1 MTPCSWRLILGSWFL
16 VLNYKVMRRFV
27 FVYIVIVTLASSMPA
42 YGGMQG
48 DEYHLRYLDEQEGL
62 SHNHITR
69 VLQDGSGMIWLST
82 WNGLNRY
89 DGSRFVCFKS
99 EPGDGVALPS
109 DRIRNIELREDG
121 NLLCLVEDRLFLFNT
136 QTCRFEALDS
146 LSEAEG
152 IRKMQKEHARAIEA
166 KTREQ
171 GTKRQEQGVKILG
184 TDTLRGITRDYRDRQ
199 GNRWL
204 VDGNGVYVAS
214 IVQQR
219 GRLLTQREA
228 RAMSALR
235 DGSVC
240 YAERSEGV
248 YAILEDSRGTIWT
261 GRKPGSVVR
270 GRRSKDD
277 GNAQRIYRLSQA
289 VVRESEGYVE
299 NVYEMAEDSL
309 GRIWM
314 ASFGDGIVCEGR
326 VFGAG
331 LQVRRLLLQAD
342 GRLFAATS
350 SGLGMIDN
358 IYSDSAVFRLYQR
371 EPQRANSLSSNA
383 VMDIAQMGGRL
394 YVATAGGGVDIAQMA
409 QWTSDSDASPVVFR
423 HLTRQEGLASD
434 AVYQLA
440 VWNDSVLLIQENNG
454 ISLLHTETGEVVN
467 YGSSFFGMSMQM
479 GEVRPLHWQGDTW
492 LLSTSRGILAIADSA
507 FRMLPD
513 ETRIAIR
520 SVKTN
525 GSAADYAADC
535 RDSIV
540 LSPQERS
547 VAIGFSSLN
556 YRTNARVL
564 YRTRWYHEGA
574 AAPAWSEASSTDEVI
589 FQDMQPGE
597 YILEIEATNGTG
609 QWAGTR
615 RVLHITVE
623 PTFWESLPG
632 QVVRYGLIALLI
644 VVITC
649 ICLRMVY
656 IWNKKE
662 ELLQAYLRLQE
673 RVSAA
678 ETAQSPYPAQL
689 VAPGLS
695 SSDEKFLSRLRGFVE
710 AHIDDSSTMVD
721 DMADAMGM
729 SRSSLN
735 QRMHKLFNVS
745 PADFLREARL
755 QHACTLLQTTDMTS
769 KEVAFACG
777 FNDPKYFGKC
787 FKQATG
793 KTPTEWKNAQ
803 KEG

>member
-1 MTPCSWRLILGSWFL
+1 MTHIRFRKTAYRLVGV
-16 VLNYKVMRRFV
+16 VLLCAMHTGV
-27 FVYIVIVTLASSMPA
+27 AESS
-42 YGGMQG
+42 
-48 DEYHLRYLDEQEGL
+48 EYRLRYLDEQDGL

-69 VLQDGSGMIWLST
+69 VVQDGSGMIWLST

-89 DGSRFVCFKS
+89 DGSGFVCFKS

-121 NLLCLVEDRLFLFNT
+121 NLLCLVEDRLFLFDT
-136 QTCRFEALDS
+136 RRCRYAPIDSATEAAGLRRQQTERAWIAQ
-146 LSEAEG
+146 LSSGKSSE
-152 IRKMQKEHARAIEA
+152 
-166 KTREQ
+166 
-171 GTKRQEQGVKILG
+171 KILG
-184 TDTLRGITRDYRDRQ
+184 KDTLRGIVRDYRDRQ

-214 IVQQR
+214 KVEVR
-219 GRLLTQREA
+219 GRLLTQKEA
-228 RAMSALR
+228 RALCALR

-240 YAERSEGV
+240 YAERGEGV
-248 YAILEDSRGTIWT
+248 YAILEDRRGRLWT
-261 GRKPGSVVR
+261 GRKPGSVVQ
-270 GRRSKDD
+270 GRIVGSCSHSIR
-277 GNAQRIYRLSQA
+277 RLSQ
-289 VVRESEGYVE
+289 VFVRESEGYAE

-314 ASFGDGIVCEGR
+314 ASFGGGIVCEGR

-331 LQVRRLLLQAD
+331 LQVRRLLLTED
-342 GRLFAATS
+342 GRLYAATG

-371 EPQRANSLSSNA
+371 EPQRASSLSSNA

-394 YVATAGGGVDIAQMA
+394 YVATAGGGLDILD
-409 QWTSDSDASPVVFR
+409 TSDAGAEEEPSFV
-423 HLTRQEGLASD
+423 HLTRHEGLGSD

-454 ISLLHTETGEVVN
+454 ISLLHTGTGEIVN
-467 YGSSFFGMSMQM
+467 YGSSFFGMRMQM
-479 GEVRPLHWQGDTW
+479 GEVRPVHWHGDTW
-492 LLSTSRGILAIADSA
+492 LLSTDRGILAIADSA
-507 FRMLPD
+507 FRVVSTP
-513 ETRIAIR
+513 TRIALR
-520 SVKTN
+520 YVKTN
-525 GSAADYAADC
+525 ESAADYAADC

-540 LSPQERS
+540 LGPQERS

-556 YRTNARVL
+556 YRTDARVL
-564 YRTRWYHEGA
+564 YRTRWYREGA

-597 YILEIEATNGTG
+597 YILEIEATNGMG

-623 PTFWESLPG
+623 PTFWESLLG

-644 VVITC
+644 VVITS

-673 RVSAA
+673 RVSAV
-678 ETAQSPYPAQL
+678 ETAQSPHSAQL

-695 SSDEKFLSRLRGFVE
+695 SSDEKFLSRLRAFVE

-755 QHACTLLQTTDMTS
+755 RHACTLLQTTDMTS

-793 KTPTEWKNAQ
+793 KTPTEWKNEQ

>member
-1 MTPCSWRLILGSWFL
+1 
-16 VLNYKVMRRFV
+16 MRGFAFV
-27 FVYIVIVTLASSMPA
+27 CIMIVALAGGMPA
-42 YGGMQG
+42 YGGVQG
-48 DEYHLRYLDEQEGL
+48 EEYHLRYLDERDGL

-69 VLQDGSGMIWLST
+69 VIQDGSGIIWLST

-89 DGSRFVCFKS
+89 DGSGFVCFKS
-99 EPGDGVALPS
+99 EPGDGVSLPS

-121 NLLCLVEDRLFLFNT
+121 NLLCLVEDRLFLFDT
-136 QTCRFEALDS
+136 KHCRYAPIDSATEAAGLRRQQTERAWIAQ
-146 LSEAEG
+146 LSSGKSSE
-152 IRKMQKEHARAIEA
+152 
-166 KTREQ
+166 
-171 GTKRQEQGVKILG
+171 KILG
-184 TDTLRGITRDYRDRQ
+184 KDTLRGIVRDYRDRQ

-214 IVQQR
+214 KVEVR
-219 GRLLTQREA
+219 GRLLTHKEA
-228 RAMSALR
+228 RALCVLR
-235 DGSVC
+235 DGSAC
-240 YAERSEGV
+240 YAERGEGV
-248 YAILEDSRGTIWT
+248 YAILEDRRGRLWT
-261 GRKPGSVVR
+261 GRKPGSVVQ
-270 GRRSKDD
+270 GRMSSRKGDS
-277 GNAQRIYRLSQA
+277 QELRRLSHA
-289 VVRESEGYVE
+289 FVRESEGYAE
-299 NVYEMAEDSL
+299 NVYEMVEDSL

-314 ASFGDGIVCEGR
+314 ASFGGGIVCEGR

-331 LQVRRLLLQAD
+331 LKVRRLLLTED
-342 GRLFAATS
+342 GRLYAATV

-371 EPQRANSLSSNA
+371 EPERASSLSSNA
-383 VMDIAQMGGRL
+383 VMDIAQMGDRL
-394 YVATAGGGVDIAQMA
+394 YVATAGGGVDILDI
-409 QWTSDSDASPVVFR
+409 SDESAMEQPSFV
-423 HLTRQEGLASD
+423 HLTRHEGLGSD

-454 ISLLHTETGEVVN
+454 ISLLHTGTGEVVN

-479 GEVRPLHWQGDTW
+479 GEVRPVHWKGDTW
-492 LLSTSRGILAIADSA
+492 LLSTDRGILAIADSA
-507 FRMLPD
+507 FRVQPS

-520 SVKTN
+520 SVKKN
-525 GSAADYAADC
+525 GEAVDYAADRC
-535 RDSIV
+535 DTIV

-547 VAIGFSSLN
+547 VAIGFAALD
-556 YRTNARVL
+556 YRTDARVL

-574 AAPAWSEASSTDEVI
+574 TAPAWSEASSTDEVI
-589 FQDMQPGE
+589 FQDMQPGH
-597 YILEIEATNGTG
+597 YVLEIEATNGMG
-609 QWAGTR
+609 QWTGTR

-623 PTFWESLPG
+623 PTFWESLLG

-644 VVITC
+644 AMITS
-649 ICLRMVY
+649 IALRMLY
-656 IWNKKE
+656 LARKKE

-673 RVSAA
+673 RVSMA
-678 ETAQSPYPAQL
+678 ETAQSPHSAQL

-695 SSDEKFLSRLRGFVE
+695 SSDEKFLSRLQAFVE

-755 QHACTLLQTTDMTS
+755 RHACTLLQTTDMTS

>member
-1 MTPCSWRLILGSWFL
+1 M
-16 VLNYKVMRRFV
+16 
-27 FVYIVIVTLASSMPA
+27 IVALAGGMPA
-42 YGGMQG
+42 YGGVQG
-48 DEYHLRYLDEQEGL
+48 EEYHLRYLDERDGL

-69 VLQDGSGMIWLST
+69 VVQDATGMVWIST

-152 IRKMQKEHARAIEA
+152 IRKMQEEHARVVEV
-166 KTREQ
+166 KSRN
-171 GTKRQEQGVKILG
+171 QEQGAKNREPRARNMEPGAKILG
-184 TDTLRGITRDYRDRQ
+184 RDTLRGITRDYRDRQ
-199 GNRWL
+199 CNRWL
-204 VDGNGVYVAS
+204 VDGHGVYVAS
-214 IVQQR
+214 KVQAR
-219 GRLLTQREA
+219 GEMLTQREA

-235 DGSVC
+235 DGSVY
-240 YAERSEGV
+240 YAERGEGV
-248 YAILEDSRGTIWT
+248 YAILEDSRGRIWT

-270 GRRSKDD
+270 GKMSSGEGD
-277 GNAQRIYRLSQA
+277 AQRLHRLSQA
-289 VVRESEGYVE
+289 LVRESEGYAE
-299 NVYEMAEDSL
+299 SVYEMLEDSL

-314 ASFGDGIVCEGR
+314 ASFGGGIVCEGT
-326 VFGAG
+326 VYGEG
-331 LQVRRLLLQAD
+331 LQVRRLLLSAD

-358 IYSDSAVFRLYQR
+358 IYSASAVFRLYQR
-371 EPQRANSLSSNA
+371 EPERANSLSSNA

-394 YVATAGGGVDIAQMA
+394 YVATAGGGVDMAEMA
-409 QWTSDSDASPVVFR
+409 QWAGDSAARSVVFR
-423 HLTRQEGLASD
+423 HLTRQEGLSSD

-467 YGSSFFGMSMQM
+467 YGSSFFGRAMQM
-479 GEVRPLHWQGDTW
+479 GEVRPLHWRGDTW
-492 LLSTSRGILAIADSA
+492 LLSTSKGILAIADSA
-507 FRMLPD
+507 FHVLPD

-520 SVKTN
+520 SVRKN
-525 GSAADYAADC
+525 GEAVDYAADC

-540 LSPQERS
+540 LRPQERS

-556 YRTNARVL
+556 YRTDARL
-564 YRTRWYHEGA
+564 HYRTRWYKTGGSV
-574 AAPAWSEASSTDEVI
+574 PAWSEASSTDEVI
-589 FQDMQPGE
+589 FQDLQPGD
-597 YILEIEATNGTG
+597 YLLEIEATNGTG
-609 QWAGTR
+609 QWAGAR

-623 PTFWESLPG
+623 PTFWESLFG
-632 QVVRYGLIALLI
+632 QVVRYGLIVLLI
-644 VVITC
+644 ALITG

-673 RVSAA
+673 QMGATVQEQLQPTPR
-678 ETAQSPYPAQL
+678 L

-695 SSDEKFLSRLRGFVE
+695 SSDEKFLSQLRAFVE

-721 DMADAMGM
+721 DMAEALGM

-755 QHACTLLQTTDMTS
+755 RHACTLLRTTDMTS
-769 KEVAFACG
+769 KEIAYACG

-787 FKQATG
+787 FKQAMG
-793 KTPTEWKNAQ
+793 KTPTEWKIGQ

>member
-1 MTPCSWRLILGSWFL
+1 M
-16 VLNYKVMRRFV
+16 KRFV
-27 FVYIVIVTLASSMPA
+27 YRWIAVAAVIVAPSV
-42 YGGMQG
+42 YGYADRRAAG
-48 DEYHLRYLDEQEGL
+48 DEYVLRYLDERDGL

-99 EPGDGVALPS
+99 EPGDGVGLPS

-136 QTCRFEALDS
+136 QTCRFKGLDS

-152 IRKMQKEHARAIEA
+152 IRKMQEEHARVLQV
-166 KTREQ
+166 KNKKQ
-171 GTKRQEQGVKILG
+171 GTKHQEQGIKILG
-184 TDTLRGITRDYRDRQ
+184 TDTLRGITRNYRDRQ

-204 VDGNGVYVAS
+204 VDENGVYVAS
-214 IVQQR
+214 KVQQR

-228 RAMSALR
+228 RAMCLLR
-235 DGSVC
+235 DGSAC

-248 YAILEDSRGTIWT
+248 YAILEDSRGRIWT
-261 GRKPGSVVR
+261 GRKPGSVVQ
-270 GRRSKDD
+270 GRRNKDD
-277 GNAQRIYRLSQA
+277 GDAKWLCRLSQA
-289 VVRESEGYVE
+289 FVRESEGYAE
-299 NVYEMAEDSL
+299 NVYEMSEDSL

-314 ASFGDGIVCEGR
+314 ASFGGGIVCEGR

-331 LQVRRLLLQAD
+331 LQVRRLLLLAN

-394 YVATAGGGVDIAQMA
+394 YVATAGGGVDIADMA
-409 QWTSDSDASPVVFR
+409 QWAGDSETSPVVFR
-423 HLTRQEGLASD
+423 HLTQQEGLASD

-454 ISLLHTETGEVVN
+454 ISLLHTDKGEVVN
-467 YGSSFFGMSMQM
+467 YGSSFFGMPMQM
-479 GEVRPLHWQGDTW
+479 GEVRPVHWRGDTW

-520 SVKTN
+520 SVKKN
-525 GSAADYAADC
+525 GEAVDYAADRC
-535 RDSIV
+535 DTIV

-547 VAIGFSSLN
+547 VAIGFAALD
-556 YRTNARVL
+556 YRTDARL
-564 YRTRWYHEGA
+564 QYRTRWYKSGSIT
-574 AAPAWSEASSTDEVI
+574 PAWSEASCTDEVI
-589 FQDMQPGE
+589 FQDLQPGE

-632 QVVRYGLIALLI
+632 QVVRYGLIVLLI
-644 VVITC
+644 ALITG

-656 IWNKKE
+656 IWKKKE

-673 RVSAA
+673 QMGA
-678 ETAQSPYPAQL
+678 TAQEKPQPTPRL

-695 SSDEKFLSRLRGFVE
+695 SSDERFLSQLREFVE

-721 DMADAMGM
+721 DMAEALGM

-755 QHACTLLQTTDMTS
+755 RHACTLLQTTDMSS
-769 KEVAFACG
+769 KEIAYACG

-787 FKQATG
+787 FKQAMG
-793 KTPTEWKNAQ
+793 KTPTEWKIGQ

>member
-1 MTPCSWRLILGSWFL
+1 MTHFRFRKTAYRLVGV
-16 VLNYKVMRRFV
+16 VLLCATHIGVAESN
-27 FVYIVIVTLASSMPA
+27 
-42 YGGMQG
+42 
-48 DEYHLRYLDEQEGL
+48 EYRLRYLDERDGL

-69 VLQDGSGMIWLST
+69 VVQDETGMVWIST

-89 DGSRFVCFKS
+89 DGSRFVCFTS

-136 QTCRFEALDS
+136 QTCRFEGLDS

-152 IRKMQKEHARAIEA
+152 IRKMQEEHARAIQV
-166 KTREQ
+166 KNKEQ
-171 GTKRQEQGVKILG
+171 GAKNKEQGVKILG
-184 TDTLRGITRDYRDRQ
+184 RDTLRGITRDYRDRQ

-214 IVQQR
+214 KVQPR
-219 GRLLTQREA
+219 GEMLTQREA
-228 RAMSALR
+228 RAMGLLR

-248 YAILEDSRGTIWT
+248 YAILEDSRGTIWM

-270 GRRSKDD
+270 GRIRKCDND
-277 GNAQRIYRLSQA
+277 AQGLRRLSQ
-289 VVRESEGYVE
+289 VLIGESEVDAK
-299 NVYEMAEDSL
+299 NVYEMVEDSL

-314 ASFGDGIVCEGR
+314 ASFGGGIVCEGA
-326 VFGAG
+326 VYGKG
-331 LQVRRLLLQAD
+331 LQVRRLLLLAD

-383 VMDIAQMGGRL
+383 VMDIAQMGNKL
-394 YVATAGGGVDIAQMA
+394 YVATAGGGVDIADMA
-409 QWTSDSDASPVVFR
+409 QWAGDSEASPVVFR

-454 ISLLHTETGEVVN
+454 ISLLHTDKGEVVN
-467 YGSSFFGMSMQM
+467 YGSSFFGMPMQM
-479 GEVRPLHWQGDTW
+479 GEVRPVHWRGDTW

-507 FRMLPD
+507 FRVLPD

-520 SVKTN
+520 SVKKN
-525 GSAADYAADC
+525 GEAVDYAADRC
-535 RDSIV
+535 DTIV

-547 VAIGFSSLN
+547 VAIGFAALD
-556 YRTNARVL
+556 YRTDARL
-564 YRTRWYHEGA
+564 QYRTRWYKTGSSV
-574 AAPAWSEASSTDEVI
+574 PAWSEASSTDEVI
-589 FQDMQPGE
+589 FQDLQPGE
-597 YILEIEATNGTG
+597 YLLEIEATNGTG
-609 QWAGTR
+609 QWAGTS
-615 RVLHITVE
+615 RVLHIAVQ
-623 PTFWESLPG
+623 PTFWESLFG
-632 QVVRYGLIALLI
+632 QVVRYGLIVLLI
-644 VVITC
+644 ALITG

-673 RVSAA
+673 QMGA
-678 ETAQSPYPAQL
+678 TAQEQPQPTPRL

-695 SSDEKFLSRLRGFVE
+695 SSDEKFLSQLRAFVE

-721 DMADAMGM
+721 DMAEALGM

-755 QHACTLLQTTDMTS
+755 RHACTLLQTTDMSS
-769 KEVAFACG
+769 KEIAYACG

-787 FKQATG
+787 FKQAMG
-793 KTPTEWKNAQ
+793 KTPTEWKIGQ